1 MMTLEGDG
9 HTNFVAAIV
18 PGKGRG
24 GPGSVAAFSVG
35 YDDQLKE
42 ISGGGWGFG
51 CVLLRGDFFVF
62 PELLMEFILSSFL
75 SAVLRPRWV
84 LSQRPWLWART

>member
-1 MMTLEGDG
+1 MSAESEGGEGEVMTMEGDG
-9 HTNFVAAIV
+9 HTNLVVGVV
-18 PGKGRG
+18 PGKGKG

-51 CVLLRGDFFVF
+51 YVLLPQEVFFLGF
-62 PELLMEFILSSFL
+62 
-75 SAVLRPRWV
+75 
-84 LSQRPWLWART
+84 